1 MHSRH
6 GVIRRCTI
14 DFEVNDGVVVGVA
27 GIQST
32 CSFMHKQQENDDDN
46 EFIN

>member
-27 GIQST
+27 RYT
-32 CSFMHKQQENDDDN
+32 KYL
-46 EFIN
+46 